1 MITAASRNR
10 SLHKSHRFRGVPV
23 LFALLI
29 ALAALPARALAQSS
43 SGIDLGAPASG
54 VSAGGAPAATGL
66 DLTGSGPAAKSG
78 QPKIQLIKPNYDFG
92 TVTNG
97 VPVTHIFKIRNAG
110 TGTLIIGAVN
120 TSCGCTAAKPTKS
133 TLAPGED
140 SEIKVTFDTRFEKG
154 PSTRTIT
161 VLTNDPKD
169 PQAELTLKGDVRV
182 EVAAT
187 PSEIAFGNVKHGT
200 EPTRQVVITD
210 LAANKPLKII
220 SISKANPDISVTPVP
235 RSDGKP
241 GAAINVTLLKS
252 MPAGPFDD
260 TIKLTTSPG
269 IGKAPKNRVPLDI
282 TVFGVVQGDL
292 TVNPAQVSFGIVS
305 RHQAAQRSVRLVNDG
320 DRTVKVT
327 GVSSTSNNVSAA
339 VEPITPGKEYKIT
352 LQLAPDTPDGAI
364 RGRLAI
370 HTDDPNQQTVSLP
383 FYGIV
388 GSFRG

>member
-1 MITAASRNR
+1 MTTASLSRLLNTLHHFRCGLFLLGLVALATLPSAAS
-10 SLHKSHRFRGVPV
+10 
-23 LFALLI
+23 
-29 ALAALPARALAQSS
+29 AQSS
-43 SGIDLGAPASG
+43 SGIDLGAPVSG
-54 VSAGGAPAATGL
+54 TSAGGAPAGTGL
-66 DLTGSGPAAKSG
+66 QDLTGSGSSTSGG
-78 QPKIQLIKPNYDFG
+78 QPKIQLIDPNYNFG
-92 TVTNG
+92 NLTNG
-97 VPVTHIFKIRNAG
+97 VPVTHTFKIRNAG

-133 TLAPGED
+133 TLAPGEQ
-140 SEIKVTFDTRFEKG
+140 SEVQVTFDTRFEKG
-154 PSTRTIT
+154 PATRTIT
-161 VLTNDPKD
+161 VLNNDPKD
-169 PQAELTLKGDVRV
+169 PQAELTIKGDVKIQ
-182 EVAAT
+182 VAAT

-210 LAANKPLKII
+210 LVDGKPLKIN
-220 SISKANPDISVTPVP
+220 SISKANPDISVTSVP
-235 RSDGKP
+235 RPGGKP

-260 TIKLTTSPG
+260 TIKLATSR
-269 IGKAPKNRVPLDI
+269 APLDI
-282 TVFGVVQGDL
+282 TVFGTVQGDI
-292 TVNPAQVSFGIVS
+292 TVNPPQVSFGIVG
-305 RHQAAQRSVRLVNDG
+305 RHQATQRIVRLVNDG
-320 DRTVKVT
+320 DRTVNVT
-327 GVSSTSNNVSAA
+327 GVSSSSNSVSAA

>member
-1 MITAASRNR
+1 MTISTVNRFSSLRHCFRLSPLLLTFIAFAVLPRAAS
-10 SLHKSHRFRGVPV
+10 
-23 LFALLI
+23 
-29 ALAALPARALAQSS
+29 AQSS

-54 VSAGGAPAATGL
+54 TSAGGAPAGTGL
-66 DLTGSGPAAKSG
+66 QDLTGSATSTTGG
-78 QPKIQLIKPNYDFG
+78 QPKIQLIDPSYNFG
-92 TVTNG
+92 SVTNG
-97 VPVTHIFKIRNAG
+97 VPVIHTFKIRNAG
-110 TGTLIIGAVN
+110 TGTLIIAGVN

-140 SEIKVTFDTRFEKG
+140 SEVKVTFDTRFEKG
-154 PSTRTIT
+154 PATRTIT
-161 VLTNDPKD
+161 VLSNDPKD
-169 PQAELTLKGDVRV
+169 PQAELTIKGDVKV
-182 EVAAT
+182 QVAAN
-187 PSEIAFGNVKHGT
+187 PSEVAFGNVKHGT

-210 LAANKPLKII
+210 LVNGKPLKIT
-220 SISKANPDISVTPVP
+220 SISKANPDISVTSVP
-235 RSDGKP
+235 RPDGKP

-260 TIKLTTSPG
+260 TVKLKTSR
-269 IGKAPKNRVPLDI
+269 APLDI
-282 TVFGVVQGDL
+282 TVFGVVQGDI
-292 TVNPAQVSFGIVS
+292 TMNPPQVSFGIVG
-305 RHQAAQRSVRLVNDG
+305 RHQATQRVVRLVNDG
-320 DRTVKVT
+320 DRTINVT
-327 GVSSTSNNVSAA
+327 GVSSSSNNVSAA